1 MERWYVS
8 DWSTRSASESERG
21 QPSCIPIVSAVA
33 AALFIPFEETH
44 RIHLEHAAYHGELIK
59 QASELA

>member
-1 MERWYVS
+1 
-8 DWSTRSASESERG
+8 
-21 QPSCIPIVSAVA
+21 VSAVA

-44 RIHLEHAAYHGELIK
+44 RIHLEHAAYQGELIK